1 MFPNKSSWRQKPSET
16 LLAPQA
22 LADGDNAE
30 FKVEEKGVEKEVKK
44 RNIWGSGRIESEIL
58 RVMKELL
65 YCLQRARENGTFL
78 EHVQVNNSSQVPY
91 SLRASYYGNIN
102 EKLLRFVENLS

>member
-1 MFPNKSSWRQKPSET
+1 
-16 LLAPQA
+16 
-22 LADGDNAE
+22 
-30 FKVEEKGVEKEVKK
+30 
-44 RNIWGSGRIESEIL
+44 
-58 RVMKELL
+58 MKELL

-91 SLRASYYGNIN
+91 GLRALNYGNIN